1 MVVITNPSTVDQFP
15 IPKLHRPPAAA
26 AACIP
31 IVDLNSPTAA
41 AQLVSAC
48 EELGFFKL
56 TNHTISLNL
65 MENLEDEA
73 VKFFSLPLW
82 KKDAA
87 GAGAAPSGYGSRRI
101 GHMGDVGWI
110 EYLLLQINSINPS
123 LSTSL
128 RQETI
133 KTFFI
138 SALNE
143 YITAVKKLACELL
156 ELIAEG
162 LGLRPRNALSKLLMD
177 EESDLILRLNHYPSR
192 ESSSGGV
199 TGFGE
204 HTDPQVIS
212 ILRSNNT
219 WGLQVLW
226 VPVPPDQ
233 SSFFVNVGDSLQV
246 LTNGRFKS
254 VKHRVLTNSLQS
266 RVSMI
271 FFGGPP
277 LKERVAPLPHLM
289 EEGEESLYREF
300 TWCEYKATAYA
311 SKLVDNRLELFE
323 KH

>member
-1 MVVITNPSTVDQFP
+1 MHT
-15 IPKLHRPPAAA
+15 
-26 AACIP
+26 
-31 IVDLNSPTAA
+31 IVDLNSPTAP

-87 GAGAAPSGYGSRRI
+87 GAAPSVTAAAGLAT
-101 GHMGDVGWI
+101 WA
-110 EYLLLQINSINPS
+110 
-123 LSTSL
+123 T
-128 RQETI
+128 
-133 KTFFI
+133 

-156 ELIAEG
+156 ELMAEG

-177 EESDLILRLNHYPSR
+177 EESDLILRLNHYPPCPVSR

-219 WGLQVLW
+219 WGLQVLPRDGRW

-233 SSFFVNVGDSLQV
+233 SSFFVNVGDSLQMLPALTDSPQV

-323 KH
+323 KR